1 MIDHIINMTRAQHQ
15 NNRQRV
21 KKYYYQKK
29 SETTDSKM
37 FFCKECNQV
46 WEYENYVPKDRS
58 KRKIMHYKDFPKFGK
73 GKKICPRCKK
83 RNGTG

>member
-37 FFCKECNQV
+37 FFCKECDQV
-46 WEYENYVPKDRS
+46 WEYEHYVPKDKW
-58 KRKIMHYKDFPKFGK
+58 KRKIMHYKDFPTIGK
-73 GKKICPRCKK
+73 GKKICPRCERRKEI
-83 RNGTG
+83 G

>member
-29 SETTDSKM
+29 SESVDSKLS
-37 FFCKECNQV
+37 FCTECNQV
-46 WEYENYVPKDRS
+46 WEYEYFKPKDASR
-58 KRKIMHYKDFPKFGK
+58 RKVLHYKDFPKIGK
-73 GKKICPRCKK
+73 ERKICPRCKK